1 MYLFLTSAVPIY
13 YDCINANIKNIYFCV
28 NKKLANMME
37 DE

>member
-13 YDCINANIKNIYFCV
+13 YDCINANIKIYFCV